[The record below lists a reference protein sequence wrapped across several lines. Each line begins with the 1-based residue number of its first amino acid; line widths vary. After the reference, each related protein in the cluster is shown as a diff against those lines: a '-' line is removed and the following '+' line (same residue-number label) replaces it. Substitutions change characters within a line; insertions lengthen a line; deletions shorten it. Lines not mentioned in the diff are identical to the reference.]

1 MKREEQKIYQYLRH
15 NKKFPNLWCPGC
27 GIGIVLGSLIR
38 AIDHLGL
45 DKDEIALI
53 SGIGCT
59 GRMPVYADF
68 NTMHTTHGRA
78 LAFASGLKLFRP
90 DMHVIVVMGDGD
102 AVAIG
107 GNHFIHAARRNID
120 ITAVIVNNA
129 IYGMTGGQYS
139 PTTPLD
145 SLTATS
151 PYGNIEQPV
160 PICDLATASG
170 AAFVARSTVY
180 HAHELDKL
188 IEEGVRK
195 KGFGVI
201 EVVSYCHTTFGRLN
215 KKGSAVDMMRVLKEN
230 SVALA
235 AAQKLDPEERA
246 QKIVRGVLTDRD
258 LPEYTDQY
266 ARIIERARAA
276 APAGP
281 QSEDEPSAA
290 SLSKWA
296 ECGTSD
302 GDKEGKRFE
311 IHLAGEGGQGL
322 ILAGL
327 ILAEAATIYDG
338 KNAVQTQSCGP
349 EARGGTSRSEVVISN
364 GDVDFPAVIS
374 ADFLLAMSQEACDK
388 YFRETKTDGTL
399 LVDSARVTRVPTTR
413 ALRVPITEIA
423 EQITGRRITANI
435 VALGL
440 IVGLTNVI
448 SRDALRQSVIA
459 RTPHGTEEINVKAL
473 EAGLAEA
480 ENICADTRRDWRQ
493 PPTP

>member
-145 SLTATS
+145 SLATTS
-151 PYGNIEQPV
+151 PYGNIEQPIH
-160 PICDLATASG
+160 ICDLAMASG

-188 IEEGVRK
+188 IERGLRK
-195 KGFGVI
+195 KGFSVI
-201 EVVSYCHTTFGRLN
+201 EALSYCHITFGRLN
-215 KKGSAVDMMRVLKEN
+215 KKGTAVDMMRVLKED
-230 SVALA
+230 SVTSA
-235 AAQKLDPEERA
+235 AAQQLQPGDKA
-246 QKIVRGVLTDRD
+246 QKIVRGVLADRD
-258 LPEYTDQY
+258 FPEYTDQY
-266 ARIIERARAA
+266 AQIMERARAV
-276 APAGP
+276 APVGP
-281 QSEDEPSAA
+281 QSEDEPAA
-290 SLSKWA
+290 TSLSAWA
-296 ECGTSD
+296 QCDISNRD
-302 GDKEGKRFE
+302 QVDKRFE
-311 IHLAGEGGQGL
+311 IRLAGEGGQGM

-338 KNAVQTQSCGP
+338 KNAVQTQSYGP
-349 EARGGTSRSEVVISN
+349 EARGGASRSEVVISN
-364 GDVDFPAVIS
+364 GDIDFPEVIL

-388 YFRETKTDGTL
+388 YFRQTKPDSTL
-399 LVDSARVTRVPTTR
+399 LVDSTRVARVPTTR

-423 EQITGRRITANI
+423 EQITGGRRITANI

-459 RTPHGTEEINVKAL
+459 RAPHGTQEINLKAL
-473 EAGLAEA
+473 EAGWAEA
-480 ENICADTRRDWRQ
+480 ENICVDTRWGWR
-493 PPTP
+493 

>member
-78 LAFASGLKLFRP
+78 LAFASGLKFFRP

-120 ITAVIVNNA
+120 LTAIIVNNA

-145 SLTATS
+145 SPTTTS

-160 PICDLATASG
+160 SICDLAMVAG

-188 IEEGVRK
+188 IEHGLRK
-195 KGFGVI
+195 KGFSVI
-201 EVVSYCHTTFGRLN
+201 EALSYCHTTFGRLN
-215 KKGSAVDMMRVLKEN
+215 KRGNAVDMMRVLKED
-230 SVALA
+230 SVTLA
-235 AAQKLDPEERA
+235 AALELEPEERA
-246 QKIVRGVLTDRD
+246 QKMVRGVLADRD
-258 LPEYTDQY
+258 LPEYTEQY
-266 ARIIERARAA
+266 AQIIERARAVDPA
-276 APAGP
+276 APR
-281 QSEDEPSAA
+281 SEDEPPTTSLRAPEECDASDRDNAA
-290 SLSKWA
+290 
-296 ECGTSD
+296 
-302 GDKEGKRFE
+302 KRFE
-311 IHLAGEGGQGL
+311 IRLAGEGGQGL

-338 KNAVQTQSCGP
+338 KNAVQTQSYGP
-349 EARGGTSRSEVVISN
+349 EARGGASRSEVVISS
-364 GDVDFPAVIS
+364 GDIDFPEVIL

-388 YFRETKTDGTL
+388 YFRQTKTHSTL
-399 LVDSARVTRVPTTR
+399 LVDSTRVARVPTNR
-413 ALRVPITEIA
+413 ALRVPITAIA
-423 EQITGRRITANI
+423 ENITGGRRITANI

-459 RTPHGTEEINVKAL
+459 RAPHGTQEINLKSL
-473 EAGLAEA
+473 EAGWAEA
-480 ENICADTRRDWRQ
+480 EKICVDTTWSWG
-493 PPTP
+493 

>member
-1 MKREEQKIYQYLRH
+1 MKREEQKVYEYLRH
-15 NKKFPNLWCPGC
+15 NKKFPNMWCPGC

-38 AIDHLGL
+38 AIDEVGL

-78 LAFASGLKLFRP
+78 LAFASGLKLYRP

-120 ITAVIVNNA
+120 ITTIIVNNA

-139 PTTPLD
+139 PTTPLG
-145 SLTATS
+145 SLATTA

-170 AAFVARSTVY
+170 AAFVARTTVY
-180 HAHELDKL
+180 HAHEMDKL
-188 IEEGVRK
+188 IEQGLRK
-195 KGFGVI
+195 KGFSVI
-201 EVVSYCHTTFGRLN
+201 EVMSYCHTTYGRIN
-215 KKGSAVDMMRVLKEN
+215 KKGRAVDMMRVLKEQ
-230 SVALA
+230 SIPLSASEKLA
-235 AAQKLDPEERA
+235 SEESA
-246 QKIVRGVLTDRD
+246 GKIVRGVLMNRE
-258 LPEYTDQY
+258 LPEYTERYEQ
-266 ARIIERARAA
+266 IIGRAKELAEVPLESETELA
-276 APAGP
+276 APP
-281 QSEDEPSAA
+281 IT
-290 SLSKWA
+290 KWA
-296 ECGTSD
+296 ECGSSSRD
-302 GDKEGKRFE
+302 EEDKRFE
-311 IHLAGEGGQGL
+311 IRLAGEGGQGL

-338 KNAVQTQSCGP
+338 KKATQTQSYGP
-349 EARGGTSRSEVVISN
+349 EARGGASKSEVIISN
-364 GDVDFPAVIS
+364 GDIDFPKVIL

-388 YFRETKTDGTL
+388 YFREIKVDSTL
-399 LVDSARVTRVPTTR
+399 LVDSDHVLRVPTTR
-413 ALRVPITEIA
+413 AIKVPITAIA
-423 EQITGRRITANI
+423 ERETGRRITANI

-440 IVGLTNVI
+440 IVGLTNVV
-448 SRDALRQSVIA
+448 SRDALRQSVVSRA
-459 RTPHGTEEINVKAL
+459 PHGTEEINLKAL

-480 ENICADTRRDWRQ
+480 ETICIETRRGWR
-493 PPTP
+493 